1 MIKELW
7 KKIDD
12 NVILQAL
19 LFGAIITGIIFLVI
33 VCFWISFWL
42 GVGLVVF
49 GIATAWYLDQNGE
62 L

>member
-1 MIKELW
+1 MIKKLW
-7 KKIDD
+7 KKIED

-19 LFGAIITGIIFLVI
+19 LFGALITGVIFLVI
-33 VCFWISFWL
+33 ACFWISFWL

>member
-49 GIATAWYLDQNGE
+49 GLATAWYLDQNGE